1 MNKNI
6 EKVAAKI
13 VWNAIMVLTIIAVVL
28 LMASFVAMVEAM
40 ATTRAQL
47 IIAVAS
53 LLWLTMFALFIRWG
67 NN

>member
-13 VWNAIMVLTIIAVVL
+13 VWNAIMVLTIIAVIL

-40 ATTRAQL
+40 ATTRGQL

-53 LLWLTMFALFIRWG
+53 ALWLTMFALFIRWAD
-67 NN
+67 N